1 MDLIMTGWMQ
11 ENPIVSRISP
21 AIDPVDDMVIFP
33 ARHVCDFI
41 TADGAETVL

>member
-1 MDLIMTGWMQ
+1 MDLFMTGWMQ
-11 ENPIVSRISP
+11 ENPIINRICT

-33 ARHVCDFI
+33 AGQIGDFI